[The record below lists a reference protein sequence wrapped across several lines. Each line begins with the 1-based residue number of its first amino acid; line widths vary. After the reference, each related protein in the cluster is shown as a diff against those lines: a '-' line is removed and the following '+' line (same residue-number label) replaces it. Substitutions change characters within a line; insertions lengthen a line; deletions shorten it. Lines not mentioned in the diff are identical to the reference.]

1 MPKRIRLEPHLDT
14 AALEQRYRQ
23 APDPVGRTHFQI
35 LWLRAGGR
43 TVEQAAEV
51 TGYSRHWVRQLV
63 ARHWVRQLVARHWVR
78 QLVARYH
85 GGGPEA
91 LGDRRHGN
99 PGGRWLLSP
108 EQKAELTQALTE
120 PPQDGGLWS
129 GPKVAAWMG
138 AKTGR
143 SVHPQRGWDY
153 LRLSGYSLQVPR
165 PRHRK
170 ADPDAQAAF
179 KKNTR

>member
-14 AALEQRYRQ
+14 AALEQRYRH

-35 LWLRAGGR
+35 LWLLAGGR
-43 TVEQAAEV
+43 TVEQAAGV

-63 ARHWVRQLVARHWVR
+63 AR
-78 QLVARYH
+78 YN
-85 GGGPEA
+85 GGGPDA

-108 EQKAELTQALTE
+108 EQKAELEQALTE
-120 PPQDGGLWS
+120 PPEDGGLWS

-138 AKTGR
+138 AKTGQA
-143 SVHPQRGWDY
+143 VHPQRGWDY
-153 LRLSGYSLQVPR
+153 LRLLGYSLQVPR

-170 ADPDAQAAF
+170 ADPDAQEAF